1 MTHLT
6 PAQIVDVAE
15 GCADGATA
23 AHAAACGACRSKA
36 DAVAEAIRI
45 AGADPQPEP
54 SPLFWPHLAARVGSA
69 VRRER
74 APAPAWRWWGAR
86 LVPFAAAA
94 LLVAAVGV
102 RMQMRTGVP
111 GGRTSAPEGAARVA
125 ADSSEDARLP
135 GDAAEDPSWML
146 VSDLSADVSVEEA
159 EASGVLPAPGG
170 AEKALLQL
178 DAAERVELA
187 RILREEIGAPGS
199 VERPGPGV

>member
-1 MTHLT
+1 MTHLS

-15 GCADGATA
+15 RCADAAST
-23 AHAAACGACRSKA
+23 AHAAACEACRSKA
-36 DAVAEAIRI
+36 DAVAEAIRV

-74 APAPAWRWWGAR
+74 AAASAWRWWVPR

-94 LLVAAVGV
+94 LLVAAIGVG
-102 RMQMRTGVP
+102 MQMRTGAP
-111 GGRTSAPEGAARVA
+111 GGGASAPGAAAHVG

-135 GDAAEDPSWML
+135 GDAADDPSWML
-146 VSDLSADVSVEEA
+146 VSDLSADVNVDEA

-187 RILREEIGAPGS
+187 RILREEIGARGS
-199 VERPGPGV
+199 LERPGPGL

>member
-1 MTHLT
+1 MTHLS

-15 GCADGATA
+15 GCADGASA
-23 AHAAACGACRSKA
+23 AHAAECGACRSKA

-74 APAPAWRWWGAR
+74 APASAWRRWGAR
-86 LVPFAAAA
+86 LVPLGAAA
-94 LLVAAVGV
+94 LLVAAIGVG
-102 RMQMRTGVP
+102 MQMRSGGP
-111 GGRTSAPEGAARVA
+111 GGGAPAPGGAARVA

-135 GDAAEDPSWML
+135 GDAADDPSWML
-146 VSDLSADVSVEEA
+146 VSDLSAEVSVEEA

-187 RILREEIGAPGS
+187 RILREEIGARRA

>member
-1 MTHLT
+1 MTHLS
-6 PAQIVDVAE
+6 PAQIVDIAE
-15 GCADGATA
+15 GCADAAST
-23 AHAAACGACRSKA
+23 AHAAACEACRSKA
-36 DAVAEAIRI
+36 DAVAEAMRI
-45 AGADPQPEP
+45 AGADPEPEP

-74 APAPAWRWWGAR
+74 APASAWRWWGAR
-86 LVPFAAAA
+86 PVPFAAAA
-94 LLVAAVGV
+94 LLVAAIGVG
-102 RMQMRTGVP
+102 MQMRSGGP
-111 GGRTSAPEGAARVA
+111 GGGAPAPGGAARVA

-135 GDAAEDPSWML
+135 GDAADDPSWML

-187 RILREEIGAPGS
+187 RILREEIGARGS
-199 VERPGPGV
+199 LERPGPGV